1 MADNLI
7 FPIGFDLEKAVN
19 EAGQQWDKKYAKK
32 LEDYM
37 AKRPVRVKLDFEK
50 LEDVKKRLA
59 QLKIEPITPE
69 TKAAIKELA
78 KELQQLAKALE
89 QVQKFSKITQLGQRN
104 FTNDVQLEKLRQ
116 ANERL
121 EIQKRRVAL
130 AEQKHAEAMQRS
142 ASKSKE
148 LGEELQKQEG
158 YISRLIKRTAAYWS
172 FNQVSTF
179 LTRVRDVTAEFE
191 LQRVSLGAIIQDQQ
205 KANQLFGE
213 IKSFALKS
221 PLKILDLT
229 KYTKQVAAYRI
240 ETDKLFDTTKRLTDI
255 SVGLGV
261 SMDRIVLMY
270 GQIRATGYLRASEV
284 RQATEAG
291 IPLVE
296 ELANKLSK
304 ANGESVASY
313 IPFSITPDFKY
324 LRIRLSVSGSWIA
337 LPT

>member
-19 EAGQQWDKKYAKK
+19 EAGQQWDKKYAKR
-32 LEDYM
+32 LEQLI
-37 AKRPVRVKLDFEK
+37 AKRPIKVKLEFEK

-59 QLKIEPITPE
+59 ELKIQPITKE
-69 TKAAIKELA
+69 TRSAIRELA

-121 EIQKRRVAL
+121 EIQKCRVAL
-130 AEQKHAEAMQRS
+130 AEQMHAEAMQRS

-148 LGEELQKQEG
+148 LGTELQKQEG

-191 LQRVSLGAIIQDQQ
+191 S
-205 KANQLFGE
+205 
-213 IKSFALKS
+213 
-221 PLKILDLT
+221 
-229 KYTKQVAAYRI
+229 
-240 ETDKLFDTTKRLTDI
+240 
-255 SVGLGV
+255 
-261 SMDRIVLMY
+261 
-270 GQIRATGYLRASEV
+270 
-284 RQATEAG
+284 
-291 IPLVE
+291 
-296 ELANKLSK
+296 
-304 ANGESVASY
+304 
-313 IPFSITPDFKY
+313 
-324 LRIRLSVSGSWIA
+324 
-337 LPT
+337 

>member
-1 MADNLI
+1 M
-7 FPIGFDLEKAVN
+7 
-19 EAGQQWDKKYAKK
+19 
-32 LEDYM
+32 
-37 AKRPVRVKLDFEK
+37 
-50 LEDVKKRLA
+50 
-59 QLKIEPITPE
+59 
-69 TKAAIKELA
+69 
-78 KELQQLAKALE
+78 E

-104 FTNDVQLEKLRQ
+104 FTNDVPLEKLRQ

-148 LGEELQKQEG
+148 LGAELQKQEG

-261 SMDRIVLMY
+261 SMDRMYLMLMVRY
-270 GQIRATGYLRASEV
+270 GFKSVRHKMSSFSGKNAIR
-284 RQATEAG
+284 
-291 IPLVE
+291 
-296 ELANKLSK
+296 
-304 ANGESVASY
+304 
-313 IPFSITPDFKY
+313 
-324 LRIRLSVSGSWIA
+324 
-337 LPT
+337 